1 MTNEQRQ
8 TILNEVI
15 MNCIMK
21 LKSEIIELEQQK
33 QPLIDLSIEINQ
45 KYGSRNK
52 LTRESIRNSNEIQ
65 HRIHDKKLKLSELFI
80 QYNHT
85 KN

>member
-8 TILNEVI
+8 TIINEVI
-15 MNCIMK
+15 MNCMMK

-33 QPLIDLSIEINQ
+33 QPLIDLSIEIHL

-52 LTRESIRNSNEIQ
+52 LTRESIRNSNQIQ
-65 HRIHDKKLKLSELFI
+65 NRIHDKKLELSELFI